1 MEKKEDRRVART
13 KRAIR
18 NSFITLLAEKEL
30 DKITIKDVADGAD
43 VDRKT
48 VYNYYC
54 GVYEI
59 LDEIENELVSGLR
72 RAVEEGEFRPL
83 DAKMAFAGVKK
94 LVEDNF
100 ELYALLMK
108 VDSNSRLIS
117 KIVVEI
123 REGIRN
129 ILKKSTFI
137 LPGKIDLAAEYVTAG
152 VFAAYRYWFN
162 SDRTQS
168 LEDFTDSVAQLV
180 MGGLPKYFFDL

>member
-13 KRAIR
+13 RRAIR

-59 LDEIENELVSGLR
+59 LDEIENELVSGLHR
-72 RAVEEGEFRPL
+72 ELEKYEFRPL
-83 DAKMAFAGVKK
+83 RMDGAFNGVKS
-94 LVEDNF
+94 LLEENF

-117 KIVVEI
+117 KFVVEI
-123 REGIRN
+123 RECIRI
-129 ILKKSTFI
+129 ILKKNALV
-137 LPGKIDLAAEYVTAG
+137 LPGKIDLAAEYITAG

-162 SDRTQS
+162 SDRKQS
-168 LEDFTDSVAQLV
+168 LEEITESVAQLV
-180 MGGLPKYFFDL
+180 MGGLPEYFLNI